1 MATAAF
7 ALEAQVCQTLSPGFS
22 APGSVGDGLIPG
34 PTVWRGRCH
43 LLWFQG
49 LGTPSLAAKTPV
61 TAAWWGQRQ
70 AEYDWAHR
78 IVALIRLAALLME
91 A

>member
-7 ALEAQVCQTLSPGFS
+7 DLEAQPCQTLSPGFS
-22 APGSVGDGLIPG
+22 APGSVGDRLIPG
-34 PTVWRGRCH
+34 PTLWRGRCH

-49 LGTPSLAAKTPV
+49 LGPPSLAAKAPV
-61 TAAWWGQRQ
+61 IVAWGGRGR
-70 AEYDWAHR
+70 ARR
-78 IVALIRLAALLME
+78 IVALIGLAALLME